1 MFRRSKRD
9 RSDRRNGAPETTAP
23 FAEARERMV
32 AHVAREVRDKRVLDA
47 MRAVPRHEF
56 VPSSMRRYAYEDSAL
71 AIGHGQT
78 ISQPLIVGLMTE
90 AAALAGPD
98 GGERVLE
105 VGAGSGY
112 QAAVL
117 AQLADAVVA
126 VERIEE
132 LRLAAERR
140 LAHLGLRNVRC
151 LAAGER
157 LGAPGEAPFD
167 AILVTAAAPSVA
179 AGAGRAARGRRAAR
193 DPGRGS
199 RGAGAADRDEARRTG
214 AAALARWLP
223 LRPADRQRGL
233 PGARL
238 GVGKSTYLPPWRR
251 ARRSPVPYTVAAR
264 PPPCPGS
271 AADPQTRRKDA

>member
-1 MFRRSKRD
+1 MFRRHKRD
-9 RSDRRNGAPETTAP
+9 RPDRSNGASGEGAAP
-23 FAEARERMV
+23 AFAEARERMV

-56 VPSSMRRYAYEDSAL
+56 VPSSVRRYAYEDSAL

-78 ISQPLIVGLMTE
+78 ISQPLIVGMMTQ

-112 QAAVL
+112 QAAIL
-117 AQLADAVVA
+117 AHLAADVIA

-140 LAHLGLRNVRC
+140 LAQLGLHNVRC

-167 AILVTAAAPSVA
+167 AILVTAAAPSVPPGLVA
-179 AGAGRAARGRRAAR
+179 QLAEGGRLVIPVGDREGQELLVVTKRG
-193 DPGRGS
+193 GRVRQRSLGGC
-199 RGAGAADRDEARRTG
+199 RFVPLIGDEAF
-214 AAALARWLP
+214 P
-223 LRPADRQRGL
+223 EH
-233 PGARL
+233 
-238 GVGKSTYLPPWRR
+238 
-251 ARRSPVPYTVAAR
+251 
-264 PPPCPGS
+264 GS
-271 AADPQTRRKDA
+271 A

>member
-1 MFRRSKRD
+1 MFRRRNRD
-9 RSDRRNGAPETTAP
+9 RSDRSNGASEAAPPP

-32 AHVAREVRDKRVLDA
+32 AHVAREIRDQRVLDA
-47 MRAVPRHEF
+47 MRTVPRHEF
-56 VPSSMRRYAYEDSAL
+56 VPPALRRYAYEDSAL
-71 AIGHGQT
+71 TIGHGQT
-78 ISQPLIVGLMTE
+78 ISQPMIVGLMTE

-117 AQLADAVVA
+117 ALLAAEVVA

-132 LRLAAERR
+132 LRSAAARR

-167 AILVTAAAPSVA
+167 AILVTAAAPSIPPGLIAQLADGGRLVIPVGDR
-179 AGAGRAARGRRAAR
+179 AGQELLVVTKRRGRVRQR
-193 DPGRGS
+193 SLGGCRFVPLIG
-199 RGAGAADRDEARRTG
+199 DEAFP
-214 AAALARWLP
+214 ASDP
-223 LRPADRQRGL
+223 L
-233 PGARL
+233 
-238 GVGKSTYLPPWRR
+238 
-251 ARRSPVPYTVAAR
+251 
-264 PPPCPGS
+264 
-271 AADPQTRRKDA
+271 

>member
-1 MFRRSKRD
+1 MFRRRKRD

-90 AAALAGPD
+90 AAALSGPD

-117 AQLADAVVA
+117 AHLADEVVA

-167 AILVTAAAPSVA
+167 AILVTAAAPSVPPGLVA
-179 AGAGRAARGRRAAR
+179 QLVDGGRLVIPVGDREGQELLIVTKRG
-193 DPGRGS
+193 GRVRQRSLGGC
-199 RGAGAADRDEARRTG
+199 RFVPLIGDEAF
-214 AAALARWLP
+214 P
-223 LRPADRQRGL
+223 EH
-233 PGARL
+233 
-238 GVGKSTYLPPWRR
+238 
-251 ARRSPVPYTVAAR
+251 
-264 PPPCPGS
+264 GS
-271 AADPQTRRKDA
+271 V